1 MASIEVSNLVKTYG
15 KLRAVDG
22 ISFTVEEGEVFGMLG
37 PNGAGKTTTVEILV
51 GLRQR
56 DKGSV
61 TVVGADPAKEPHK
74 VKSRIGVQLQTPS
87 LYPRLTVSEI
97 VGLFRTFYPNPLPA
111 DEIIEKVG
119 LGDKRKAFASS
130 LSGGQR
136 QRLAVA
142 LAMLSNGEVMFLDE
156 PTTGLDPQAR
166 RALWDVINT
175 LREEGKTV
183 FLTTHYM
190 EEAEKLCDRVAVVD
204 QGKIIAMGSPKDLI
218 AEHFKE
224 RAIEF
229 SINAQNDITAQA
241 GNNREPYQKIAG
253 VCRVQISDGLVT
265 LYSEHVSVTI
275 SDLVENAEKQGYEID
290 DITVRNATLEDVF
303 LKLTG
308 RRIRE

>member
-1 MASIEVSNLVKTYG
+1 MSDLVKTYG
-15 KLRAVDG
+15 MLRAVDG
-22 ISFTVEEGEVFGMLG
+22 ISFTVREGEVFGMLG

-61 TVVGADPAKEPHK
+61 RVAGADPAREPHK

-97 VGLFRTFYPNPLPA
+97 VRLFRAFYPNPLPA
-111 DEIIEKVG
+111 EEVIERVG
-119 LGDKRKAFASS
+119 LTDKRRVYTSA

-136 QRLAVA
+136 QRLSVA
-142 LAMLSNGEVMFLDE
+142 LAMLSNGQVMFLDE

-166 RALWDVINT
+166 RGLWDVINA
-175 LREEGKTV
+175 LKEEGKTV

-190 EEAEKLCDRVAVVD
+190 EEAEKLCDRVAVVE
-204 QGKIIAMGSPKDLI
+204 QGRIIAMGSPRDLI
-218 AEHFKE
+218 AEHFEE

-229 SINAQNDITAQA
+229 STQA
-241 GNNREPYQKIAG
+241 DNGSEVYKRIEG
-253 VCRVQISDGLVT
+253 VRRVQVSNGLVT
-265 LYSEHVSVTI
+265 LYTQHVSVTI
-275 SDLVENAEKQGYEID
+275 SDLIEHAENQGYGID